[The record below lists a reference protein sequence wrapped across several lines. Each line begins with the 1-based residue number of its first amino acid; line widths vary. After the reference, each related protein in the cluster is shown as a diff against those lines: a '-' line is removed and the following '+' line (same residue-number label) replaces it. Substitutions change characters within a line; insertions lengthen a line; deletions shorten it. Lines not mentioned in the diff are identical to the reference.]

1 VIWGFEGGAMERF
14 SDEAWSAT
22 QGLRAAIDA
31 LPFIAELSDGTLSRP
46 RFQTYITQ
54 DALYLGQFGRALAIA
69 GAKAPD
75 TAGLEAFLKWAL
87 GAVVVETE
95 LHRTYLG
102 AFGVDPA
109 AAQRAEPSPDCLA
122 YTSWLLATAYH
133 EPWEVTVAAL
143 LPCFWIYWDV
153 GGTISRRNVAGNPY
167 QAWIDTYA
175 GDEFGEAVQ
184 AMIATTDAAAAG
196 VTDAARGRMRGAFTR
211 ACQYEYLF
219 WDGAYQQRGWPG

>member
-1 VIWGFEGGAMERF
+1 MERF
-14 SDEAWSAT
+14 SDEAWGAT
-22 QGLRAAIDA
+22 RGLRAAIDA
-31 LPFIAELSDGTLSRP
+31 LPFIAELSDGSLSRP

-54 DALYLGQFGRALAIA
+54 DALYLGQFGRTLAIA
-69 GAKAPD
+69 GAKAAD

-102 AFGVDPA
+102 QFGVDPA
-109 AAQRAEPSPDCLA
+109 AAQSAEPTPDCLA

-153 GGTISRRNVAGNPY
+153 GGTISRRNVPGNPY

-184 AMIATTDAAAAG
+184 AMIATTDRAASSTTEA
-196 VTDAARGRMRGAFTR
+196 VRGRMRGGFTR

-219 WDGAYQQRGWPG
+219 WDGAYRQRGWPQG

>member
-1 VIWGFEGGAMERF
+1 MERF
-14 SDEAWSAT
+14 SDEAWGAT
-22 QGLRAAIDA
+22 QGLRAAIGA
-31 LPFIAELSDGTLSRP
+31 LPFIAELSAGTLSRP

-54 DALYLGQFGRALAIA
+54 DALYLGQFGRALAIV

-102 AFGVDPA
+102 QFGLDPA
-109 AAQRAEPSPDCLA
+109 AAAAADPTPDCLA
-122 YTSWLLATAYH
+122 YTSFLLATAYH

-153 GGTISRRNVAGNPY
+153 GRTISRNAAPDNPY
-167 QAWIDTYA
+167 QAWIDTYS

-184 AMIATTDAAAAG
+184 AMIATADTAAAQ
-196 VTDAARGRMRGAFTR
+196 VTAAQRVRMQGAFTR

-219 WDGAYQQRGWPG
+219 WDGAYRQRGWPAG

>member
-1 VIWGFEGGAMERF
+1 MRSI
-14 SDEAWSAT
+14 SASSAGRSL
-22 QGLRAAIDA
+22 QSPA
-31 LPFIAELSDGTLSRP
+31 P
-46 RFQTYITQ
+46 RRSTPP
-54 DALYLGQFGRALAIA
+54 GRRSL
-69 GAKAPD
+69 
-75 TAGLEAFLKWAL
+75 LKWAL

-102 AFGVDPA
+102 AFGIDATA
-109 AAQRAEPSPDCLA
+109 AANAEPTPDCLA
-122 YTSWLLATAYH
+122 YTSYLLATAYH

-153 GGTISRRNVAGNPY
+153 GKMISRRNVPGNAY
-167 QAWIDTYA
+167 QAWIDTYS

-184 AMIATTDAAAAG
+184 SMIATTDAAAKA
-196 VTDAARGRMRGAFTR
+196 TTPALRARMHSAFTR

>member
-1 VIWGFEGGAMERF
+1 MERF
-14 SDEAWSAT
+14 SDEAWSQT
-22 QGLRAAIDA
+22 QGLRAQIDA
-31 LPFIAELSDGTLSRP
+31 HPFIAELCAGTLSRP

-95 LHRTYLG
+95 LHRTYLA
-102 AFGVDPA
+102 AFGIDATA
-109 AAQRAEPSPDCLA
+109 AAKAEPTPDCLA
-122 YTSWLLATAYH
+122 YTSFLLATAYH

-153 GGTISRRNVAGNPY
+153 GKTISRQAAPENPY
-167 QAWIDTYA
+167 QAWIDTYS

-184 AMIATTDAAAAG
+184 AMIATTDAAAN
-196 VTDAARGRMRGAFTR
+196 AATLAQRTRMHTVFTR

-219 WDGAYQQRGWPG
+219 WDGAYRQRGWPT

>member
-1 VIWGFEGGAMERF
+1 MERF
-14 SDEAWSAT
+14 SDEAWRAT
-22 QGLRAAIDA
+22 KGLRGAIDA
-31 LPFIAELSDGTLSRP
+31 LPFIADLCAGTLSRP

-75 TAGLEAFLKWAL
+75 TAGLEAFVKWAL

-109 AAQRAEPSPDCLA
+109 GAAKAEPTPDCLA
-122 YTSWLLATAYH
+122 YTSYLLTTAYH

-153 GGTISRRNVAGNPY
+153 GKTISRQAAPDNPY
-167 QAWIDTYA
+167 QAWIDTYS
-175 GDEFGEAVQ
+175 GDEFGEVVE
-184 AMIATTDAAAAG
+184 AMIATTDVAAAA
-196 VTDAARGRMRGAFTR
+196 VTPAQRGRMQTAFIR

-219 WDGAYQQRGWPG
+219 WDGAYEQRGWPS

>member
-1 VIWGFEGGAMERF
+1 MERF
-14 SDEAWSAT
+14 SDEAWAAT
-22 QGLRAAIDA
+22 QGLRGKIDA
-31 LPFIAELSDGTLSRP
+31 LPFIAELCAGTLSRP

-102 AFGVDPA
+102 QFGITHEAAAKADPA
-109 AAQRAEPSPDCLA
+109 PDCLA
-122 YTSWLLATAYH
+122 YTNFLLATAYH
-133 EPWEVTVAAL
+133 DPWEVTVASL

-153 GGTISRRNVAGNPY
+153 GKTISRRAAPDNPY
-167 QAWIDTYA
+167 QAWIDTYS

-184 AMIATTDAAAAG
+184 AMIATTDTAAAQ
-196 VTDAARGRMRGAFTR
+196 VTPAQRARMQTAFTR

-219 WDGAYQQRGWPG
+219 WDGAYRQRNWPS

>member
-1 VIWGFEGGAMERF
+1 MERF
-14 SDEAWSAT
+14 SDEAWEAT
-22 QGLRAAIDA
+22 KGLRAQIDA
-31 LPFIAELSDGTLSRP
+31 LPFIAELCAGTLSRP

-95 LHRTYLG
+95 LHRSYLG
-102 AFGVDPA
+102 AFGVAPEA
-109 AAQRAEPSPDCLA
+109 AAKAEPTPDCLA
-122 YTSWLLATAYH
+122 YTSFLLATAYH

-153 GGTISRRNVAGNPY
+153 GGTISRQAAPDNPY
-167 QAWIDTYA
+167 QAWIDTYS
-175 GDEFGEAVQ
+175 GDEFGDAVK
-184 AMIATTDAAAAG
+184 AMIATTDTAAG
-196 VTDAARGRMRGAFTR
+196 AATSAQRQRMQAAFIR

-219 WDGAYQQRGWPG
+219 WDGAYQQRGWPT